1 MNIVLSDNGLHDNF
15 SPITLTRALGDV
27 RMGIFT
33 PKERWLRIFQD
44 AHVYFDTVSYLQEKY
59 LTHDQVD
66 LYLNAAVI
74 GGEELVSCV
83 KAMDSDDILMDG
95 DVWIAKKGKGNQIVH
110 YKGESLVHL
119 THRWDLYLQN
129 DTVLRWDFQLV
140 SHQGVSQKLSSSNTL
155 IGDPS
160 QIFLEEGAVVEGST
174 INTKTGPVYIGKNA
188 EVMEGCLIRGG
199 LALLEDAALKMGAK
213 IYGACTFGP
222 HCKIGGEVSNSIFQG
237 YSNKG
242 HDGFV
247 GNSLIGEWCNLGA
260 DTNTSN
266 LKNNYS
272 KVATYSYAEKS
283 MQQTDVQ
290 FMGLSMGDH
299 SKCGIN
305 TMFNT
310 ATVVGV
316 SSNVFGADFPDKYIP
331 SFSWGGSEG
340 FQDFIFE
347 KALEFNNNMMARR
360 GLSLSEAEIGILRY
374 LHQHK

>member
-44 AHVYFDTVSYLQEKY
+44 AHVYFDSVSYLQEKY
-59 LTHDQVD
+59 PTHDQVD

-83 KAMDSDDILMDG
+83 KALDSDDILMDG

-140 SHQGVSQKLSSSNTL
+140 SHQGVSQKLSSSNIL
-155 IGDPS
+155 IGDAS

-222 HCKIGGEVSNSIFQG
+222 HCKVGGEVSNSIFQG

-266 LKNNYS
+266 LKNNYG
-272 KVATYSYAEKS
+272 KVATYSYADKS

-316 SSNVFGADFPDKYIP
+316 SSNVFGADFPDKYVP